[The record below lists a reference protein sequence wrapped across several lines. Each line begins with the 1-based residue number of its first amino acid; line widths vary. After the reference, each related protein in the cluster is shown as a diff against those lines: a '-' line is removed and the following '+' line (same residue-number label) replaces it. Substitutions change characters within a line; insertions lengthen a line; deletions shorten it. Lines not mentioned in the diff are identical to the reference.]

1 MTEQQNINDSFN
13 DDNELDKYKLS
24 EPPSLKVV
32 DNLVIGILVC
42 VIPIIS
48 FFVLAKLL
56 FVPRSYDQILK
67 TFYSESQI
75 QNENLKLSFHRVP
88 NGNIFD
94 NWRYVV
100 SNGDVLPSWTVVKY
114 QHEPAFFMSIFVMI
128 IWFGSMPLLYIF
140 VPKINN
146 YLIKRLEA
154 IIGKRNI
161 SFRSEPKDK
170 ILKLGFKYE
179 QSDEQFMVQHKH
191 PPYLVIVLFCLS
203 AFLYSLIFIPTI
215 TDLFSH
221 RLTISDHPIF
231 NFFVLFAIPVVF
243 SFVCFYFYT
252 RRESWTLNTNGLT
265 QKFDTIFSSTV
276 KSIPFNELQAIEYKS
291 GLPHTNNHNSF
302 DGIPIVRPDTS
313 KNRIKKSISHHVAA
327 KAYYCTSIIYCGGLR
342 DVSAEECQYLADIMQ
357 KFLLNLKEKSRLKID
372 KKTES

>member
-13 DDNELDKYKLS
+13 DDNELDEDKLS
-24 EPPSLKVV
+24 EPSSLKVV
-32 DNLVIGILVC
+32 DKLVMGILVC

-48 FFVLAKLL
+48 FLVLAKLL
-56 FVPRSYDQILK
+56 VPNDNQTLK
-67 TFYSESQI
+67 AFYSESQI
-75 QNENLKLSFHRVP
+75 QNENLKLSFRRIHD
-88 NGNIFD
+88 GSFD
-94 NWRYVV
+94 SGRYVV
-100 SNGDVLPSWTVVKY
+100 SNGDVLPYWTMVQVY
-114 QHEPAFFMSIFVMI
+114 EAGFFIFIFLNI

-161 SFRSEPKDK
+161 SFRSKRKDK

-179 QSDEQFMVQHKH
+179 QSDEQFMLQHKH

-231 NFFVLFAIPVVF
+231 NFFVLFAIPVGF
-243 SFVCFYFYT
+243 LFACFYFYT
-252 RRESWTLNTNGLT
+252 CRESWTLDTNGLT

-291 GLPHTNNHNSF
+291 GLPHNNNHNSF

-327 KAYYCTSIIYCGGLR
+327 KAYYGTSIIYCGGLR
-342 DVSAEECQYLADIMQ
+342 NVSAEECQYLADIMQ

-372 KKTES
+372 KQTES